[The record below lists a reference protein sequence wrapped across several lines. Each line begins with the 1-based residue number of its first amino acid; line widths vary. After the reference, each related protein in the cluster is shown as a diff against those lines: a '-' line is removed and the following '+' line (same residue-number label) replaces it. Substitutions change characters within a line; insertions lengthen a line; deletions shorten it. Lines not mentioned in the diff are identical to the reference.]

1 MQLPPTIL
9 SLDNRDSGKK
19 KKGATVI
26 SAPGKKKT
34 SQKTKPDP
42 KGKLVAPDPAP
53 VQVLQGEGYEVNPAD
68 ESDEGGD
75 TIMRDDDDVPPMPD
89 DVDSSP
95 PASGGANLVVAKP
108 FRRGALEPPRTLETT
123 LFDRLEKMYGPGIK
137 RLLNVQY
144 RYRTHYS
151 EFPVALMDLGSQ
163 NEPGDRR
170 FSVEGY
176 VSQ

>member
-9 SLDNRDSGKK
+9 SLDNRKK

-26 SAPGKKKT
+26 RAPGKKKT

-42 KGKLVAPDPAP
+42 KGKAVAPDPAP
-53 VQVLQGEGYEVNPAD
+53 VQLLQDEGHEGDLTD
-68 ESDEGGD
+68 ESDEAGD
-75 TIMRDDDDVPPMPD
+75 IVMKDDDDVPPMAD

-95 PASGGANLVVAKP
+95 PAPGGADLLVTKA

-144 RYRTHYS
+144 RYRTYRS
-151 EFPVALMDLGSQ
+151 ELPVTLIAFCSQ
-163 NEPGDRR
+163 NEPEDRR
-170 FSVEGY
+170 LSVEGY